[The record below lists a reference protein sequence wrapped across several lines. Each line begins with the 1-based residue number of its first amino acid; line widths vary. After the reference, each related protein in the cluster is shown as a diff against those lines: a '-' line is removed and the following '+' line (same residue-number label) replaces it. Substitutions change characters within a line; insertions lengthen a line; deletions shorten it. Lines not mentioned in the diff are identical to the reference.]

1 MKWGKWKG
9 EREKLIS
16 DLHHFEGNQLWWKIS
31 KVQSSSG
38 ERKRE
43 IIVLVVMVVVPVVMP
58 GFSQTVPEKTI
69 FCCRKPLKHI
79 DDGVEERNEGGK
91 KWVRQKRMKVCTSAS
106 HRKNCRCVTGTRVG
120 CFSCCCCCCGVSSSF
135 CFLVLKRRVA
145 GGSGGVTKMIIII
158 IIIMINGAFWWW
170 WWWWRW
176 VLSGPNNGNDN
187 CRLKGVHV
195 CACVCVCVVNFT
207 EKNCTNQPCFTA
219 MKNFN
224 WLIKGFTSFWGQWA
238 IAQRTGNSSSCANS
252 KTQNLTGFQIPYFL
266 IATAMSISEI
276 IITITIIRQNY
287 YPNWWQTAEAA
298 VSVTVSKTKPRCAT
312 VFQSYSLSSAS
323 SLSLTKR
330 QAVSQSVSQ
339 SEQLL
344 PAEKVEEEEEEME
357 VLICPDD
364 AITLMDDGHQPPVCC
379 LFLCP
384 FFCACSIAHLPA
396 ELATLDFCFLM
407 LLLLLLHHHYH
418 YNGSIRRKGMRESEV
433 MCAQVTVRGRR
444 RCAQILSLFCTQ
456 PITSAREKERERER
470 ERVKKGKDIN
480 TPTGPVIG
488 LQLHTTTMAGGD
500 AGGQEQQQQQLLS
513 LTTLS
518 NWPQLSSANVL
529 SF

>member
-1 MKWGKWKG
+1 MCFGG
-9 EREKLIS
+9 
-16 DLHHFEGNQLWWKIS
+16 G
-31 KVQSSSG
+31 
-38 ERKRE
+38 
-43 IIVLVVMVVVPVVMP
+43 
-58 GFSQTVPEKTI
+58 
-69 FCCRKPLKHI
+69 
-79 DDGVEERNEGGK
+79 GGK
-91 KWVRQKRMKVCTSAS
+91 DECCLDRTMAMTTVGWKVC
-106 HRKNCRCVTGTRVG
+106 
-120 CFSCCCCCCGVSSSF
+120 
-135 CFLVLKRRVA
+135 
-145 GGSGGVTKMIIII
+145 M
-158 IIIMINGAFWWW
+158 
-170 WWWWRW
+170 
-176 VLSGPNNGNDN
+176 
-187 CRLKGVHV
+187 
-195 CACVCVCVVNFT
+195 CACVCVFVFVWLT
-207 EKNCTNQPCFTA
+207 TLKKNCTNQPCFTA

-312 VFQSYSLSSAS
+312 VFQSYSLSSSS

-330 QAVSQSVSQ
+330 QSVSQ

-344 PAEKVEEEEEEME
+344 PAEKVEEEEVE

-456 PITSAREKERERER
+456 PITRERERER
-470 ERVKKGKDIN
+470 ESKKRKGH
-480 TPTGPVIG
+480 
-488 LQLHTTTMAGGD
+488 QHTNWTSHWTSTTHYHNG
-500 AGGQEQQQQQLLS
+500 
-513 LTTLS
+513 
-518 NWPQLSSANVL
+518 WWWC
-529 SF
+529 